1 MLFIVLTWYMDHL
14 SRRRTEEGET
24 AGRGINE
31 RPGEKKSMLTG
42 LQVEKK
48 KLKEET
54 CHEQH
59 SNKEQQC
66 MDQNNGSTT

>member
-1 MLFIVLTWYMDHL
+1 MDSL
-14 SRRRTEEGET
+14 SRRRTEEGDT

-31 RPGEKKSMLTG
+31 RPGERKKEYADGASSG
-42 LQVEKK
+42 EEKK

-54 CHEQH
+54 CHKQH